1 MGIFGNLLGK
11 KANAAVQKFS
21 GNMDFLE
28 ALCAGCAL
36 TAAAEG
42 GIDDAEFEKTLKV
55 IQANNAVSAGF
66 NTMQIETTFTKM
78 AKQTDTRMGKSQLK
92 NEIREAV
99 ARDEAMG
106 EAIVLTCLD
115 VADTGGISPE
125 EVEVMKQIAA
135 LCNVN
140 YDKLAAG

>member
-42 GIDDAEFEKTLKV
+42 SIDDAEMDKTIQV

-66 NTMQIETTFTKM
+66 NAQQIEQAFVKM
-78 AKQTDTRMGKSQLK
+78 AKQTGTRMGKSQLK
-92 NEIREAV
+92 DEIRQAV
-99 ARDEAMG
+99 ARDESMG

-115 VADTGGISPE
+115 VADTGGISKE
-125 EVEVMKQIAA
+125 EIEVMKMIAG